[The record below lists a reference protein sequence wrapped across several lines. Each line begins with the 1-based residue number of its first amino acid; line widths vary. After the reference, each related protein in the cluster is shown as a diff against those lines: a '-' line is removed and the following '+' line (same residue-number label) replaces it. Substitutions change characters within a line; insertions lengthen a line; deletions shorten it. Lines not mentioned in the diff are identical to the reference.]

1 MIRGIVGE
9 WCPLGKQRPP
19 FAEPLPAGDR
29 RTMRTIVECSLPS
42 DPPALPIESRAR
54 SQSQRYQATSQLP
67 RNRHSRQANRLTGAS
82 IVNPGSEVCALA
94 DEIKTIK
101 NKTHKRSMPRHPP
114 KLRASILNSHLP
126 DLQLAFEWSTG
137 YCTIANDDF
146 QLLVMERNMARRL
159 LFVVCISAVVGVP
172 GLSQAQTREIL
183 LNQVDPQGAM
193 LALAIVPR
201 ANELPSWIR
210 PDNLNN
216 VSVEAKQPSAATSNV
231 SRQSAGSSI
240 KSQFAIKP
248 DAPGSGQRNLKLGA
262 ASRSSVE
269 ISRTDD
275 ALAAVPACEASPT
288 PQAACRIT
296 DLGKAIILAATSHAR
311 GKLTSLTSLIAARG
325 LVLDDRSTKRVVVTV
340 DENNALQ
347 HVDFVGLVRS
357 KTEKLDAPDASSAFV
372 VRLGRAGNFSII
384 ERRRDAAIDP
394 SKIKFAGEE

>member
-1 MIRGIVGE
+1 
-9 WCPLGKQRPP
+9 
-19 FAEPLPAGDR
+19 
-29 RTMRTIVECSLPS
+29 
-42 DPPALPIESRAR
+42 
-54 SQSQRYQATSQLP
+54 
-67 RNRHSRQANRLTGAS
+67 
-82 IVNPGSEVCALA
+82 
-94 DEIKTIK
+94 
-101 NKTHKRSMPRHPP
+101 
-114 KLRASILNSHLP
+114 
-126 DLQLAFEWSTG
+126 
-137 YCTIANDDF
+137 
-146 QLLVMERNMARRL
+146 MAQRL

-201 ANELPSWIR
+201 ASELPSWIR

-216 VSVEAKQPSAATSNV
+216 VSVEAKQPSGATSNV
-231 SRQSAGSSI
+231 SRQSVGSSI

-275 ALAAVPACEASPT
+275 ALAAVPACEASAT
-288 PQAACRIT
+288 QQAAACRIT

-394 SKIKFAGEE
+394 SKIKFVGEE

>member
-1 MIRGIVGE
+1 
-9 WCPLGKQRPP
+9 
-19 FAEPLPAGDR
+19 
-29 RTMRTIVECSLPS
+29 
-42 DPPALPIESRAR
+42 
-54 SQSQRYQATSQLP
+54 
-67 RNRHSRQANRLTGAS
+67 
-82 IVNPGSEVCALA
+82 
-94 DEIKTIK
+94 
-101 NKTHKRSMPRHPP
+101 
-114 KLRASILNSHLP
+114 
-126 DLQLAFEWSTG
+126 
-137 YCTIANDDF
+137 
-146 QLLVMERNMARRL
+146 MAQRL

-201 ANELPSWIR
+201 ASELPSWIR

-216 VSVEAKQPSAATSNV
+216 VSVEAKQPSGATGNV
-231 SRQSAGSSI
+231 SRQSAGSSM

-288 PQAACRIT
+288 QQAPCRIT

-357 KTEKLDAPDASSAFV
+357 RTEKLDAPDASSAFV

-394 SKIKFAGEE
+394 SKIKFVGEE